1 MKKYIHINQLIKQ
14 INQKSMKIWTDKLSF
29 LHIFVFWIILIITF
43 GGMYFFLSNDTSFL
57 FYPALGLHVS
67 DIKDSVYFSFVA
79 ATTTGF
85 GDIVPLGWFKVISV
99 LEVIFGLLLL
109 AVVTSKLVSIK
120 QDAILS
126 EVYELSFNE
135 RINRLRS
142 SLLVFR
148 QNLDRTISKIEEG
161 SIKRREINNLYVYI
175 SSFEDAL
182 KETFSLITRNEVHQ
196 FVKNIDAVN
205 TQLIFNSILSSF
217 EKVHELLS
225 SMTEANLEWR
235 SEINKNFVNGCL
247 NINEN
252 LFAELNKSTMI
263 LKQTLQDLNARRSEV
278 VSKIKEELIER
289 PKEGAQ

>member
-1 MKKYIHINQLIKQ
+1 
-14 INQKSMKIWTDKLSF
+14 
-29 LHIFVFWIILIITF
+29 
-43 GGMYFFLSNDTSFL
+43 MYYFLSNDSSFL

-120 QDAILS
+120 QDAILV

-148 QNLDRTISKIEEG
+148 QNLDRTISKIEDG
-161 SIKRREINNLYVYI
+161 SIKRREINNIYVYL

-182 KETFSLITRNEVHQ
+182 KETFSLITRNEAHQ

-225 SMTEANLEWR
+225 SMSEGKLEWR
-235 SEINKNFVNGCL
+235 SDINVNFISDCLRVNEDLFVRL
-247 NINEN
+247 NT
-252 LFAELNKSTMI
+252 STII
-263 LKQTLQDLNARRSEV
+263 LKQTLQDLNSRRSEI
-278 VSKIKEELIER
+278 VSKIKEEIIGKS
-289 PKEGAQ
+289 KESSQ